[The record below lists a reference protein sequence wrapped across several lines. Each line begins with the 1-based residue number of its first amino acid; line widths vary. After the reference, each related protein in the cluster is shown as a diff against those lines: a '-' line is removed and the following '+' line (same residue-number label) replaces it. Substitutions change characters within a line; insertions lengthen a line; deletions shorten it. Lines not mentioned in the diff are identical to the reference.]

1 MPSDRPARLTKKQK
15 KATAFRERTGKKGKG
30 KLNPVPRTKTGGDD
44 DDDDDANAV
53 PAMEDQGLVGDA
65 GDAAGDTE
73 GDKGGVKSPKT
84 ASLGAGKTTKK
95 KRRRG
100 EDGDAEAGPVAKR
113 ARGSKKTPTPADD
126 EDDEARAGVNE
137 VEKNEG
143 GKQRFILFVGN
154 LKYTT
159 TREAIEGH
167 FSICD
172 PPPTVR
178 LLTPKVTRTGAT
190 VAKSKGCAFLEFSA
204 KPALQAALRLHQSEL
219 DGRRIN
225 VELTAGGGGRGDSR
239 LAKLKARNKDL
250 AAQRTRR
257 SQKAATERG
266 ESKALQESLQ
276 PQRFSTT
283 SGEGDAPHTKRTWTV
298 GDEDHGGG
306 NREGKKSKKKR
317 GARTKSWG
325 TGVNAMPIG

>member
-1 MPSDRPARLTKKQK
+1 LKLQTMPSDRPARLTKKQK

-143 GKQRFILFVGN
+143 GKQRFILFVGMSVI
-154 LKYTT
+154 Y
-159 TREAIEGH
+159 
-167 FSICD
+167 
-172 PPPTVR
+172 
-178 LLTPKVTRTGAT
+178 LLP
-190 VAKSKGCAFLEFSA
+190 
-204 KPALQAALRLHQSEL
+204 
-219 DGRRIN
+219 
-225 VELTAGGGGRGDSR
+225 
-239 LAKLKARNKDL
+239 
-250 AAQRTRR
+250 
-257 SQKAATERG
+257 
-266 ESKALQESLQ
+266 
-276 PQRFSTT
+276 
-283 SGEGDAPHTKRTWTV
+283 
-298 GDEDHGGG
+298 
-306 NREGKKSKKKR
+306 
-317 GARTKSWG
+317 
-325 TGVNAMPIG
+325 MY